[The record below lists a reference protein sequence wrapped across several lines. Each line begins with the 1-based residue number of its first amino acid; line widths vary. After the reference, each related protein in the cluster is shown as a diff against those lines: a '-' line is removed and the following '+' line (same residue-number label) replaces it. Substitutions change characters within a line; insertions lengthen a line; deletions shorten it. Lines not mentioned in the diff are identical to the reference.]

1 MEKGN
6 YLRILLSV
14 LVAVSLVTVV
24 FAVNTSENVD
34 ENTPLMTG
42 EVPEIDRKEHEE
54 YETAIFGVWCFWG
67 PDARVGVVEGVIRT
81 RTGYQEV
88 RNATRDEYR
97 INREA
102 LKVDYDPEKITYME
116 LYEMISETGQIR
128 ELHPFGE
135 FVLTSRHHQSYI
147 LGRHDELSESF
158 KRLYP
163 ELDDFINSTAAA
175 RVNGFLAGRGELDS
189 PEDLEGLGLTERGR
203 REVYDLWRARK
214 R

>member
-6 YLRILLSV
+6 YLRIIFSV
-14 LVAVSLVTVV
+14 LVAVSLVSVV
-24 FAVNTSENVD
+24 FAVSNPGNID
-34 ENTPLMTG
+34 ESTPLMTG
-42 EVPEIDRKEHEE
+42 EIPEIDREEHED

-81 RTGYQEV
+81 KTGFQEV
-88 RNATRDEYR
+88 KNATGDEYG

-116 LYEMISETGQIR
+116 LYEMISETGQLR

-135 FVLTSRHHQSYI
+135 FVLTTRHHQSYI

-175 RVNGFLAGRGELDS
+175 RINGFLAGRGELDS
-189 PEDLEGLGLTERGR
+189 PEDLEDLGLTERGR
-203 REVYDLWRARK
+203 REVYNLWRARK